1 MFGIILLTAGSFF
14 SEVGVSLGKEEVAR
28 RKENIYTYGFLSLS
42 LSTLAFLLI
51 ALLRGEFLF
60 SLDSLPTLSLRIGL
74 EILQAYVSIRAITTA
89 DRSTFGF
96 LRVLTVPLLLLTD
109 LALGYSLAANQ
120 IIGVGILTTS
130 LLLLFLNHGLRS
142 KGIGLV
148 LFSALNAVILI
159 SLFKYD
165 ITHFNSVEVEQ
176 GIIQVILLI
185 FFALMAWRTNGQNPL
200 RLLGKPLFF
209 FQSLSQAVAGV
220 LVSFGYVFVPASV
233 AASIE
238 RSTAVFFSLLSGN
251 RYFHE
256 KKLAQKLLAF
266 LLLIIGFAF
275 LTGFSP
281 FS

>member
-1 MFGIILLTAGSFF
+1 MFGILLLSAGSFF
-14 SEVGVSLGKEEVAR
+14 SEIGVSLGKEEVAR
-28 RKENIYTYGFLSLS
+28 RKETIYTYGFLSLS
-42 LSTLAFLLI
+42 LSTLVFLLI
-51 ALLRGEFLF
+51 ALFRGAFLF

-74 EILQAYVSIRAITTA
+74 EILQAYVSIKAITVA

-96 LRVLTVPLLLLTD
+96 LRVLTIPLLLLVD
-109 LALGYSLAANQ
+109 LSLGYSLTVNQ
-120 IIGVGILTTS
+120 IIGAGILTVS

-148 LFSALNAVILI
+148 LFSALNAVITL

-165 ITHFNSVEVEQ
+165 ISHFNSVEVEQ
-176 GIIQVILLI
+176 GIVQVILLVY
-185 FFALMAWRTNGQNPL
+185 FALMVWRTNQQNPL

-220 LVSFGYVFVPASV
+220 LVSFGYLFVPASV

-238 RSTAVFFSLLSGN
+238 RSTAVLFSLLSGN

-256 KKLAQKLLAF
+256 KKLVQKLLAF
-266 LLLIIGFAF
+266 LLLVIGLAF
-275 LTGFSP
+275 LAGLRM
-281 FS
+281 